1 MRLGILTGGGDCP
14 GLNAVIRAA
23 VVRTIRTYESQ
34 IVGFLDGWV
43 GLLEG
48 QTMELTVES
57 IRGILPRGG
66 TVLGTSRVDPM
77 KHAAG
82 IDGVRDAVRLFQL
95 DGLLVCGGDGT
106 LNAAATV
113 AEAGVPIIGIPKTID
128 NDIPGTDYS
137 FGFDTAL
144 GTVVHAID
152 QLHSTAESHDR
163 VIVVEVMGRSVG
175 WIAVSAG
182 LAGGADVVVTPER
195 PMSVAQV
202 CDTVRLRRAR
212 GRKFSIVV
220 VAEGATF
227 APEPDG
233 TVLEVPTRTD
243 PFGRPRY
250 GGVGNVLAQAIE
262 QRTRIETRTVTLGY
276 VQRGGTPSAFDRLL
290 GTRMGVHAVDLA
302 SRGEYDRMV
311 SLQGTQV
318 ASVPL
323 SVVRGGPRPVDPDF
337 LETARVFSG

>member
-23 VVRTIRTYESQ
+23 VVRTIRTHESQ

-66 TVLGTSRVDPM
+66 TVLGTSRVDPL

-113 AEAGVPIIGIPKTID
+113 AETGVPIIGIPKTID

-243 PFGRPRY
+243 SFGRPRY

-302 SRGEYDRMV
+302 SRGEYGRMV